1 MKKERDEVWMIINT
15 DKYKN
20 FKDAEG
26 NQNKFNDQLDKV
38 REQMR
43 EVQDKYSQEQGVN

>member
-20 FKDAEG
+20 FKNAEVEQG
-26 NQNKFNDQLDKV
+26 KFQDQLEKL
-38 REQMR
+38 
-43 EVQDKYSQEQGVN
+43 KS

>member
-38 REQMR
+38 RE
-43 EVQDKYSQEQGVN
+43 

>member
-20 FKDAEG
+20 FKSADQVED
-26 NQNKFNDQLDKV
+26 KF
-38 REQMR
+38 
-43 EVQDKYSQEQGVN
+43 QEQINKL